1 MKRKEMLFIIGVLL
15 ICSIF
20 LLTGYIVHNK
30 KESGTKPNISLN
42 KNNNFDYKFIKQI
55 EGNDNT
61 LVSPLSM
68 AYLLSMIQSG
78 AKGNTLN
85 ELNIALDNYDLLPM
99 ENIDSKISMA
109 NSMWINNK
117 YKNDIDNTFAT
128 ALKINYHS
136 EVLYDE
142 FINADNINK
151 WVSEKTYNMINELFP
166 SDSVNSVDTIM
177 ALVNAIGIN
186 FKWDEEFDCNKTLMG
201 NFLDKNVYMMSSNEK
216 YLESDYYTGFIKDY
230 EKLSDN
236 SQYEF
241 IGLLP
246 KKDIQDV
253 INNIS
258 NDVIKNSITESEA
271 HIQIPRFKYEYNV
284 NNVKGI
290 LESLGI
296 KDMFNK
302 EKANFGGIAEDIY
315 VSLIVQK
322 TYIDFMKNG
331 TKASAASG
339 ETFGMSST
347 AEEKEVIEVIFNK
360 PFVYLIRK
368 KGSNNIYFIGIVN
381 TPIEYD
387 ETKDVCEG

>member
-1 MKRKEMLFIIGVLL
+1 MKRKEMLFIIGALL

-30 KESGTKPNISLN
+30 KGSGTKPNISLN
-42 KNNNFDYKFIKQI
+42 KNNKFDYKFIKQI

-78 AKGNTLN
+78 AKGSTLN
-85 ELNIALDNYDLLPM
+85 ELNIVLDNYDLQPM

-166 SDSVNSVDTIM
+166 SDSVNSADTIM

-201 NFLDKNVYMMSSNEK
+201 NFLDKNVYMMNSNEK
-216 YLESDYYTGFIKDY
+216 YIASDYYTGFIKDY

-271 HIQIPRFKYEYNV
+271 HIQIPRFKYNYEVGNLK
-284 NNVKGI
+284 NKLNA
-290 LESLGI
+290 LGI
-296 KDMFNK
+296 NDMFI
-302 EKANFGGIAEDIY
+302 EGVANFDGIAKDIY
-315 VSLIVQK
+315 VSKIVQK
-322 TYIDFMKNG
+322 TYIDFMESG
-331 TKASAASG
+331 TKAAATSG
-339 ETFGMSST
+339 AIFDSNSVS
-347 AEEKEVIEVIFNK
+347 EEKSVIFNK

-387 ETKDVCEG
+387 ETKDICEG

>member
-1 MKRKEMLFIIGVLL
+1 MKRKEMLFIIGALL

-30 KESGTKPNISLN
+30 KGSGTKPNISLN
-42 KNNNFDYKFIKQI
+42 KNNKFDYKFIKQI

-78 AKGNTLN
+78 AKGSTLN
-85 ELNIALDNYDLLPM
+85 ELNIALDNYDLQPM

-117 YKNDIDNTFAT
+117 YKNDINNTFAT

-151 WVSEKTYNMINELFP
+151 WVSEKTYNMINELFS

-177 ALVNAIGIN
+177 AVVNAIGIN

-201 NFLDKNVYMMSSNEK
+201 NFLDKNVYMMNSNEK

-315 VSLIVQK
+315 VSSIVQK
-322 TYIDFMKNG
+322 TYIDFMESG
-331 TKASAASG
+331 TKAAAASG
-339 ETFGMSST
+339 GAFDITSA
-347 AEEKEVIEVIFNK
+347 AEEKEVIFNK

-368 KGSNNIYFIGIVN
+368 KGSNNIYFIGTVN
-381 TPIEYD
+381 SPIEYD

>member
-1 MKRKEMLFIIGVLL
+1 MKRKEMLFIIGALL

-42 KNNNFDYKFIKQI
+42 KNNKFDYKFIKQI
-55 EGNDNT
+55 ESNDNT

-78 AKGNTLN
+78 AKGSTLN
-85 ELNIALDNYDLLPM
+85 ELNIALDNYDLQPM

-109 NSMWINNK
+109 NSMWINNR
-117 YKNDIDNTFAT
+117 YKNDINNTFAT

-166 SDSVNSVDTIM
+166 SDSVNSADTIM

-201 NFLDKNVYMMSSNEK
+201 NFLDKNVYMMNSNEK

-246 KKDIQDV
+246 KKDIQYV

-296 KDMFNK
+296 KDMFDK

-315 VSLIVQK
+315 VSSIVQK
-322 TYIDFMKNG
+322 TYIDFMESG
-331 TKASAASG
+331 TKAAASSG
-339 ETFGMSST
+339 GAFDIKSA
-347 AEEKEVIEVIFNK
+347 AEEKEVIFNK

-368 KGSNNIYFIGIVN
+368 KGSNNIYFIGTVN
-381 TPIEYD
+381 SPIGYD

>member
-1 MKRKEMLFIIGVLL
+1 MKRKEMLFVIGALL
-15 ICSIF
+15 ICSVF

-30 KESGTKPNISLN
+30 KESNSKPNISLN
-42 KNNNFDYKFIKQI
+42 KNNNFDYKFLKQI

-78 AKGNTLN
+78 AKGSTLN
-85 ELNIALDNYDLLPM
+85 ELNIALDNYDLQPM

-117 YKNDIDNTFAT
+117 YKNDINNTFAT

-186 FKWDEEFDCNKTLMG
+186 FKWDEEFDCNKTTMG
-201 NFLDKNVYMMSSNEK
+201 NFLDKNVYMMNSNEK

-258 NDVIKNSITESEA
+258 NDVIKNSITEGEA

-315 VSLIVQK
+315 VSSIVQK
-322 TYIDFMKNG
+322 TYIDFMESG
-331 TKASAASG
+331 TKAAASSG
-339 ETFGMSST
+339 GAFDITSA
-347 AEEKEVIEVIFNK
+347 AEEKEVIFNK

>member
-1 MKRKEMLFIIGVLL
+1 MKRKEMLFIIGALL

-30 KESGTKPNISLN
+30 KESNSKPNISLN
-42 KNNNFDYKFIKQI
+42 KNNNFDYKFLKQI

-85 ELNIALDNYDLLPM
+85 ELNIALDNYDLQPM

-109 NSMWINNK
+109 NSMWINNR
-117 YKNDIDNTFAT
+117 YKNDINNTFAT

-166 SDSVNSVDTIM
+166 SDSVNSADTIM

-186 FKWDEEFDCNKTLMG
+186 FKWDEEFDCNKTTMG
-201 NFLDKNVYMMSSNEK
+201 NFLDKNVYMMNSNEK

-258 NDVIKNSITESEA
+258 NDVIKNSITESKA

-315 VSLIVQK
+315 VSSIVQK
-322 TYIDFMKNG
+322 TYIDFMESG
-331 TKASAASG
+331 TKAAASSG
-339 ETFGMSST
+339 GAFDITSA
-347 AEEKEVIEVIFNK
+347 AEEKEVIFNK

-368 KGSNNIYFIGIVN
+368 KGSNNIYFIGTVN
-381 TPIEYD
+381 SPIEYD

>member
-1 MKRKEMLFIIGVLL
+1 MKRKEMLFIIGALL
-15 ICSIF
+15 ICSVF

-30 KESGTKPNISLN
+30 KESNSKPNISLN
-42 KNNNFDYKFIKQI
+42 KNNNFDYKFLKQI

-85 ELNIALDNYDLLPM
+85 ELNIALDNYDLQPM

-109 NSMWINNK
+109 NSMWINNR
-117 YKNDIDNTFAT
+117 YKNDINNTFAT

-186 FKWDEEFDCNKTLMG
+186 FKWDEEFDCNKTTMG
-201 NFLDKNVYMMSSNEK
+201 NFLDKNVYMMNSNEK

-258 NDVIKNSITESEA
+258 NDVIKNSITESKA

-315 VSLIVQK
+315 VSSIVQK
-322 TYIDFMKNG
+322 TYIDFMESG
-331 TKASAASG
+331 TKAAASSG
-339 ETFGMSST
+339 GAFDITSA
-347 AEEKEVIEVIFNK
+347 AEEKEVIFNK
-360 PFVYLIRK
+360 PFVYLIKK

>member
-1 MKRKEMLFIIGVLL
+1 MKRKEILFIIGALL

-30 KESGTKPNISLN
+30 KGSGTKPNISLN
-42 KNNNFDYKFIKQI
+42 KNNKFDYKFIKQI

-85 ELNIALDNYDLLPM
+85 ELNIALDNYDLQPM

-117 YKNDIDNTFAT
+117 YKNDINNTFAT

-186 FKWDEEFDCNKTLMG
+186 FKWDEEFDCNKTTMG
-201 NFLDKNVYMMSSNEK
+201 NFLDKNVYMMNSNEK

-315 VSLIVQK
+315 VSSIVQK
-322 TYIDFMKNG
+322 TYIDFMESG
-331 TKASAASG
+331 TKAAAASG
-339 ETFGMSST
+339 GAFDITSA
-347 AEEKEVIEVIFNK
+347 AEEKEVIFNK

>member
-1 MKRKEMLFIIGVLL
+1 MKRKEMLFIIGALL

-42 KNNNFDYKFIKQI
+42 KNNKFDYKFIKQI
-55 EGNDNT
+55 ESNDNT

-78 AKGNTLN
+78 AKGSTLN
-85 ELNIALDNYDLLPM
+85 ELNIALDNYDLQPM

-117 YKNDIDNTFAT
+117 YKNDINNTFAT

-216 YLESDYYTGFIKDY
+216 YIESDYYTGFIKDY
-230 EKLSDN
+230 KKLSDN

-253 INNIS
+253 INNLS
-258 NDVIKNSITESEA
+258 NDVIKKSITESEA
-271 HIQIPRFKYEYNV
+271 NIQIPRFKYEYNV
-284 NNVKGI
+284 NNLKSI

-315 VSLIVQK
+315 VSSIVQK
-322 TYIDFMKNG
+322 TYIDFMESG
-331 TKASAASG
+331 TKAAASSG
-339 ETFGMSST
+339 GAFDIKSA
-347 AEEKEVIEVIFNK
+347 AEEKEVIFNK

-368 KGSNNIYFIGIVN
+368 KGSNNIYFIGVVN
-381 TPIEYD
+381 SPIEYD

>member
-1 MKRKEMLFIIGVLL
+1 MKRKGMLFIIGALL
-15 ICSIF
+15 ICSVF

-30 KESGTKPNISLN
+30 KESDPKPNISLN
-42 KNNNFDYKFIKQI
+42 KNNNFDYKFIKEI
-55 EGNDNT
+55 DSNDNS
-61 LVSPLSM
+61 LVSPLSF

-78 AKGNTLN
+78 AKGSTLN
-85 ELNIALDNYDLLPM
+85 ELNIALDNYDLQPM

-109 NSMWINNK
+109 NSMWINNR
-117 YKNDIDNTFAT
+117 YKNDINSTFAT

-142 FINADNINK
+142 FENANNINK

-216 YLESDYYTGFIKDY
+216 YIESDYYTGFIKDY

-253 INNIS
+253 INNLS
-258 NDVIKNSITESEA
+258 NDVIKKSITESEA

-296 KDMFNK
+296 KDMFDK
-302 EKANFGGIAEDIY
+302 EKANFDGIAKDIY
-315 VSLIVQK
+315 VSTIVQK
-322 TYIDFMKNG
+322 TYIDFMESG
-331 TKASAASG
+331 TKAATASG
-339 ETFGMSST
+339 GAFDIKSA
-347 AEEKEVIEVIFNK
+347 AEEKEVIFNK

-368 KGSNNIYFIGIVN
+368 KGSNNIYFMGIVN
-381 TPIEYD
+381 SPIEYD

>member
-1 MKRKEMLFIIGVLL
+1 MKRKGMLFVIGALL
-15 ICSIF
+15 ICSVF

-30 KESGTKPNISLN
+30 KESNSKPNISLN
-42 KNNNFDYKFIKQI
+42 KNNNFDYKFLKQI

-78 AKGNTLN
+78 TKGSTLN
-85 ELNIALDNYDLLPM
+85 ELNIALDNYDLQPM

-109 NSMWINNK
+109 NSMWINNR
-117 YKNDIDNTFAT
+117 YKNDINNTFAT

-166 SDSVNSVDTIM
+166 SDSVNSADTIM

-201 NFLDKNVYMMSSNEK
+201 NFLDKNVYMMNSNEK
-216 YLESDYYTGFIKDY
+216 YIESDYYTGFIKDY

-253 INNIS
+253 INNLS

-271 HIQIPRFKYEYNV
+271 NIQIPRFKYEYNV
-284 NNVKGI
+284 NNLKSI

-296 KDMFNK
+296 KDMFNR

-315 VSLIVQK
+315 VSSIVQK
-322 TYIDFMKNG
+322 TYIDFMESG
-331 TKASAASG
+331 TKAAASSG
-339 ETFGMSST
+339 GAFDIKSA
-347 AEEKEVIEVIFNK
+347 AEEKEVIFNK

-368 KGSNNIYFIGIVN
+368 KGSNNIYFIGTVN
-381 TPIEYD
+381 SPIEYD

>member
-1 MKRKEMLFIIGVLL
+1 MKRKEMLFVIGALL
-15 ICSIF
+15 ICSVF

-30 KESGTKPNISLN
+30 KESNSKPNISLN
-42 KNNNFDYKFIKQI
+42 KNNNFDYKFLKQI

-78 AKGNTLN
+78 AKGSTLN
-85 ELNIALDNYDLLPM
+85 ELNIALDNYDLQPM

-117 YKNDIDNTFAT
+117 YKNDINNTFAT

-186 FKWDEEFDCNKTLMG
+186 FKWDEEFDCNKTTMG
-201 NFLDKNVYMMSSNEK
+201 NFLDKNVYMMNSNEK

-258 NDVIKNSITESEA
+258 NDVIKNSITESKA

-302 EKANFGGIAEDIY
+302 EKANFGGIAEDIF
-315 VSLIVQK
+315 VSSIVQK
-322 TYIDFMKNG
+322 TYIDFMESG
-331 TKASAASG
+331 TKAAASSG
-339 ETFGMSST
+339 GAFDITSA
-347 AEEKEVIEVIFNK
+347 AEEKEVIFNK

-368 KGSNNIYFIGIVN
+368 KGSNNIYFIGTVN
-381 TPIEYD
+381 SPIEYD

>member
-1 MKRKEMLFIIGVLL
+1 MKRKEMLFIIGALL

-30 KESGTKPNISLN
+30 KGSGTKPNISLN
-42 KNNNFDYKFIKQI
+42 KNNKFDYKFIKQI
-55 EGNDNT
+55 ESNDNT

-85 ELNIALDNYDLLPM
+85 ELNIALDNYDLQPM

-117 YKNDIDNTFAT
+117 YKNDINNTFAT

-166 SDSVNSVDTIM
+166 SDSVNSADTIM

-186 FKWDEEFDCNKTLMG
+186 FKWDEEFDCNKTTMG
-201 NFLDKNVYMMSSNEK
+201 NFLDKNVYMMNSNEK

-315 VSLIVQK
+315 VSSIVQK
-322 TYIDFMKNG
+322 TYIDFMESG
-331 TKASAASG
+331 TKAAAASG
-339 ETFGMSST
+339 GAFDITSA
-347 AEEKEVIEVIFNK
+347 AEEKEVIFNK

>member
-1 MKRKEMLFIIGVLL
+1 MKRKEMLFIIGALL

-42 KNNNFDYKFIKQI
+42 KNNKFDYKFIKQI

-78 AKGNTLN
+78 AKGSTLN
-85 ELNIALDNYDLLPM
+85 ELNIALDNYDLQPM

-117 YKNDIDNTFAT
+117 YKKDINNTFAT

-142 FINADNINK
+142 FINAANINK

-201 NFLDKNVYMMSSNEK
+201 NFLDKNVYMMNSNEK

-315 VSLIVQK
+315 VSSIVQK
-322 TYIDFMKNG
+322 TYIDFMESG
-331 TKASAASG
+331 TKAAAASG
-339 ETFGMSST
+339 GAFDITSA
-347 AEEKEVIEVIFNK
+347 AEEKEVIFNK

-387 ETKDVCEG
+387 ETKDICEG

>member
-1 MKRKEMLFIIGVLL
+1 MKRKEMLFIIGALL

-30 KESGTKPNISLN
+30 KGSGTKPNISLN
-42 KNNNFDYKFIKQI
+42 KNNKFDYKFIKEI
-55 EGNDNT
+55 DSNDNS

-78 AKGNTLN
+78 AKGSTLN
-85 ELNIALDNYDLLPM
+85 ELNIVLDNYDLQPM

-166 SDSVNSVDTIM
+166 SDSVNSADTIM

-201 NFLDKNVYMMSSNEK
+201 NFLDKNVYMMNSNEK
-216 YLESDYYTGFIKDY
+216 YIASDYYTGFIKDY

-253 INNIS
+253 INNLS
-258 NDVIKNSITESEA
+258 NDVIKDSITESEA

-315 VSLIVQK
+315 VSSIVQK
-322 TYIDFMKNG
+322 TYIDFMESG
-331 TKASAASG
+331 TKAAAASG
-339 ETFGMSST
+339 AIFDSNSVSEAKS
-347 AEEKEVIEVIFNK
+347 VIFNK

-368 KGSNNIYFIGIVN
+368 IGSNNIYFIGTVN
-381 TPIEYD
+381 NPIEYD

>member
-1 MKRKEMLFIIGVLL
+1 MKRKEMLFIIGALL

-30 KESGTKPNISLN
+30 KGSGTKPNISLN
-42 KNNNFDYKFIKQI
+42 KNNKFDYKFIKQI

-85 ELNIALDNYDLLPM
+85 ELNIALDNYDLQPI

-117 YKNDIDNTFAT
+117 YKNDINNTFAT

-186 FKWDEEFDCNKTLMG
+186 FKWDEEFDCNKTTMG
-201 NFLDKNVYMMSSNEK
+201 NFLDKNVYMMNSNEK

-258 NDVIKNSITESEA
+258 NDVIKNSITESKA

-315 VSLIVQK
+315 VSSIVQK
-322 TYIDFMKNG
+322 TYIDFMESG
-331 TKASAASG
+331 TKAAASSG
-339 ETFGMSST
+339 GAFDITSA
-347 AEEKEVIEVIFNK
+347 AEEKEVIFNK

>member
-1 MKRKEMLFIIGVLL
+1 MKRKEMLFIIGALL

-30 KESGTKPNISLN
+30 KGSGTKPNISLN
-42 KNNNFDYKFIKQI
+42 KNNKFDYKFIKQI

-85 ELNIALDNYDLLPM
+85 ELNIALDNYDLQPM

-109 NSMWINNK
+109 NSMWINNR
-117 YKNDIDNTFAT
+117 YKNDINNTFAT

-166 SDSVNSVDTIM
+166 SDSVNSADTIM

-186 FKWDEEFDCNKTLMG
+186 FKWDEEFDCNKTTMG
-201 NFLDKNVYMMSSNEK
+201 NFLNKNVYMMNSNEK

-246 KKDIQDV
+246 KKDIQYV

-258 NDVIKNSITESEA
+258 NDVIKDSITESEA

-284 NNVKGI
+284 NNVKGV

-315 VSLIVQK
+315 VSSIVQK
-322 TYIDFMKNG
+322 TYIDFMESG
-331 TKASAASG
+331 TKAAASSG
-339 ETFGMSST
+339 GAFDITSA
-347 AEEKEVIEVIFNK
+347 AEEKEVIFNK

-368 KGSNNIYFIGIVN
+368 KESNNIYFIGTVN
-381 TPIEYD
+381 SPIEYD

>member
-1 MKRKEMLFIIGVLL
+1 MKRKEMLFVIGTLL
-15 ICSIF
+15 ICSVF

-30 KESGTKPNISLN
+30 KESNSKPNISLN
-42 KNNNFDYKFIKQI
+42 KNNNFDYKFLKQI

-61 LVSPLSM
+61 LISPLSM

-78 AKGNTLN
+78 AKGSTLN
-85 ELNIALDNYDLLPM
+85 ELNIALDNYDLQPM

-109 NSMWINNK
+109 NSMWINNR
-117 YKNDIDNTFAT
+117 YKNDINNTFST

-201 NFLDKNVYMMSSNEK
+201 NFLDKNVYMMNSNEK

-258 NDVIKNSITESEA
+258 NDVIKNSITESKA

-315 VSLIVQK
+315 VSSIVQK
-322 TYIDFMKNG
+322 TYIDFMESG
-331 TKASAASG
+331 TKAAAASG
-339 ETFGMSST
+339 GAFGITSA
-347 AEEKEVIEVIFNK
+347 AEEKEVIFNK

-368 KGSNNIYFIGIVN
+368 KGSNNIYFIGTVN
-381 TPIEYD
+381 SPIEYD

>member
-1 MKRKEMLFIIGVLL
+1 MKRKGMLFIIGALL
-15 ICSIF
+15 ICSVF

-30 KESGTKPNISLN
+30 KESDPKPSISLN
-42 KNNNFDYKFIKQI
+42 KNNNFDYKFIKEI
-55 EGNDNT
+55 DSNDNS
-61 LVSPLSM
+61 LVSPLSL

-78 AKGNTLN
+78 AKGSTLN
-85 ELNIALDNYDLLPM
+85 ELNIALDNYDLQPM

-109 NSMWINNK
+109 NSMWINNR
-117 YKNDIDNTFAT
+117 YKNDINNTFAT

-186 FKWDEEFDCNKTLMG
+186 FKWDEEFDCNKTLMS

-216 YLESDYYTGFIKDY
+216 YIESDYYTGFIKDY

-246 KKDIQDV
+246 KKDIQDI
-253 INNIS
+253 INNLS
-258 NDVIKNSITESEA
+258 NDVIKNSFTESEA

-284 NNVKGI
+284 NNLKSI

-315 VSLIVQK
+315 VSSIVQK
-322 TYIDFMKNG
+322 TYIDFMESG
-331 TKASAASG
+331 TKAAVASG
-339 ETFGMSST
+339 GAFDIKSA
-347 AEEKEVIEVIFNK
+347 AEEKEVIFNK

-368 KGSNNIYFIGIVN
+368 KGSNNIYFIGTVN
-381 TPIEYD
+381 SPIEYD

>member
-1 MKRKEMLFIIGVLL
+1 MKRKEMLFIIGALL

-42 KNNNFDYKFIKQI
+42 KNNKFDYKFIKQI

-85 ELNIALDNYDLLPM
+85 ELNIALDNYDLQPM

-117 YKNDIDNTFAT
+117 YKNDINNTFAT

-142 FINADNINK
+142 FANADNINK

-201 NFLDKNVYMMSSNEK
+201 NFLDKNVYMMNSNEK

-315 VSLIVQK
+315 VSSIVQK
-322 TYIDFMKNG
+322 TYIDFMESG
-331 TKASAASG
+331 TKAAASSG
-339 ETFGMSST
+339 GAFDIKSA
-347 AEEKEVIEVIFNK
+347 AEEKEVIFNK

-387 ETKDVCEG
+387 ETKDICEG

>member
-1 MKRKEMLFIIGVLL
+1 MKRKEMLFVIGALL
-15 ICSIF
+15 ICSVF

-30 KESGTKPNISLN
+30 KESNSKPNISLN
-42 KNNNFDYKFIKQI
+42 KNNKFDYKFIKQI
-55 EGNDNT
+55 ESNDNT

-85 ELNIALDNYDLLPM
+85 ELNIALDNYDLQPM

-117 YKNDIDNTFAT
+117 YKNDINNTFAT

-151 WVSEKTYNMINELFP
+151 WVSEKTYNMINELFS

-201 NFLDKNVYMMSSNEK
+201 NFLDKNVYMMNSNEK

-315 VSLIVQK
+315 VSTIVQK
-322 TYIDFMKNG
+322 TYIDFMESG
-331 TKASAASG
+331 TKAAAASG
-339 ETFGMSST
+339 GAFDITSA
-347 AEEKEVIEVIFNK
+347 AEEKEVIFNK

-368 KGSNNIYFIGIVN
+368 KGSNNIYFIGTVN
-381 TPIEYD
+381 SPIEYD

>member
-1 MKRKEMLFIIGVLL
+1 MLFIIGALL

-30 KESGTKPNISLN
+30 KGSGTKPNISLN
-42 KNNNFDYKFIKQI
+42 KNNKFDYKFIKEI
-55 EGNDNT
+55 DSNDNS

-78 AKGNTLN
+78 AKGSTLN
-85 ELNIALDNYDLLPM
+85 ELNIALDNYDLQPM
-99 ENIDSKISMA
+99 ENIGSKISMA

-117 YKNDIDNTFAT
+117 YKNDINNTFST

-166 SDSVNSVDTIM
+166 SDSVNSADTIM

-201 NFLDKNVYMMSSNEK
+201 NFLDKNVYMMNSNEK

-236 SQYEF
+236 LQYEF

-315 VSLIVQK
+315 VSSIVQK
-322 TYIDFMKNG
+322 TYIDFMESG
-331 TKASAASG
+331 TKAAAASG
-339 ETFGMSST
+339 GAFDITSA
-347 AEEKEVIEVIFNK
+347 AEEKEVIFNK

-368 KGSNNIYFIGIVN
+368 KGSNNIYFIGTVN
-381 TPIEYD
+381 SPIEYD

>member
-1 MKRKEMLFIIGVLL
+1 MKRKEMLFIIGALL

-42 KNNNFDYKFIKQI
+42 KNNKFDYKFIKQI
-55 EGNDNT
+55 ESNDNT

-78 AKGNTLN
+78 AKGSTLN
-85 ELNIALDNYDLLPM
+85 ELNIALDNYDLQPM

-117 YKNDIDNTFAT
+117 YKNDINNTFAT

-201 NFLDKNVYMMSSNEK
+201 NFLDKNVYMMNSNEK

-253 INNIS
+253 INNLS
-258 NDVIKNSITESEA
+258 NDVIKKSITESEA
-271 HIQIPRFKYEYNV
+271 NIQIPRFKYEYNV
-284 NNVKGI
+284 NNVKDI
-290 LESLGI
+290 LKSLGI
-296 KDMFNK
+296 KEMFDEK
-302 EKANFGGIAEDIY
+302 KANFDGIAKDIY
-315 VSLIVQK
+315 VSTIVQK
-322 TYIDFMKNG
+322 TYIDFMESG
-331 TKASAASG
+331 TKAAASSG
-339 ETFGMSST
+339 GAFDIKSA
-347 AEEKEVIEVIFNK
+347 AEEKEVIFNK

-368 KGSNNIYFIGIVN
+368 KGSNNIYFIGVVN
-381 TPIEYD
+381 SPIEYD

>member
-1 MKRKEMLFIIGVLL
+1 MLFIIGALL

-30 KESGTKPNISLN
+30 KGSGTKPNISLN
-42 KNNNFDYKFIKQI
+42 KNNKFDYKFIKEI
-55 EGNDNT
+55 DSNDNS

-78 AKGNTLN
+78 AKGSTLN
-85 ELNIALDNYDLLPM
+85 ELNIALDNYDLQPM

-166 SDSVNSVDTIM
+166 SDSVNSADTIM

-186 FKWDEEFDCNKTLMG
+186 FKWDEEFDCNKTTMG
-201 NFLDKNVYMMSSNEK
+201 NFLDKNVYMMNSNEK

-253 INNIS
+253 INNLS
-258 NDVIKNSITESEA
+258 NDVIKDSITESEA

-315 VSLIVQK
+315 VSSIVQK
-322 TYIDFMKNG
+322 TYIDFMESG
-331 TKASAASG
+331 TKAAASSG
-339 ETFGMSST
+339 GAFDITSA
-347 AEEKEVIEVIFNK
+347 AEEKEVIFNK

-387 ETKDVCEG
+387 ETKDICEG

>member
-1 MKRKEMLFIIGVLL
+1 MKRKEMLFVIGALL
-15 ICSIF
+15 ICSVF

-30 KESGTKPNISLN
+30 KESNSKPNISLN
-42 KNNNFDYKFIKQI
+42 KNNNFDYKFLKQI

-85 ELNIALDNYDLLPM
+85 ELNIALDNYDLQPM

-117 YKNDIDNTFAT
+117 YKNDINNTFAT

-186 FKWDEEFDCNKTLMG
+186 FKWDEEFDCNKTTMG
-201 NFLDKNVYMMSSNEK
+201 NFLDKNVYMMNFNEK

-258 NDVIKNSITESEA
+258 NDVIKNSITESKA

-302 EKANFGGIAEDIY
+302 EKANFGGIAEDIF
-315 VSLIVQK
+315 VSSIVQK
-322 TYIDFMKNG
+322 TYIDFMESG
-331 TKASAASG
+331 TKAAASSG
-339 ETFGMSST
+339 GAFDITSA
-347 AEEKEVIEVIFNK
+347 AEEKEVIFNK

>member
-1 MKRKEMLFIIGVLL
+1 MKRKEMLFIIGALL

-30 KESGTKPNISLN
+30 KGSGTKPNISLN
-42 KNNNFDYKFIKQI
+42 KNNKFDYKFIKQI

-85 ELNIALDNYDLLPM
+85 ELNIALDNYDLQPM

-109 NSMWINNK
+109 NSMWINNR
-117 YKNDIDNTFAT
+117 YKNDINNTFAT

-142 FINADNINK
+142 FANADNINK

-166 SDSVNSVDTIM
+166 SDSVNSADTIM

-201 NFLDKNVYMMSSNEK
+201 NFLDKNVYMMNSNEK

-315 VSLIVQK
+315 VSSIVQK
-322 TYIDFMKNG
+322 TYIDFMESG
-331 TKASAASG
+331 TKAAASSG
-339 ETFGMSST
+339 GAFDITSA
-347 AEEKEVIEVIFNK
+347 AEEKEVIFNK

>member
-1 MKRKEMLFIIGVLL
+1 MKRKEMLFIIGALL

-42 KNNNFDYKFIKQI
+42 KNNKFDYKFIKQI

-85 ELNIALDNYDLLPM
+85 ELNIALDNYDLQPM

-117 YKNDIDNTFAT
+117 YKNDINNTFAT

-186 FKWDEEFDCNKTLMG
+186 FKWDEEFDCNKTTMG
-201 NFLDKNVYMMSSNEK
+201 NFLDKNVYMMNSNEK

-315 VSLIVQK
+315 VSSIVQK
-322 TYIDFMKNG
+322 TYIDFMESG
-331 TKASAASG
+331 TKAAAASG
-339 ETFGMSST
+339 GAFDITSA
-347 AEEKEVIEVIFNK
+347 AEEKEVIFNK

-368 KGSNNIYFIGIVN
+368 KGSNNIYFIGTVN
-381 TPIEYD
+381 SPIEYD

>member
-1 MKRKEMLFIIGVLL
+1 MKRKEMLFVIGALL
-15 ICSIF
+15 ICSVF

-30 KESGTKPNISLN
+30 KESDPKPNISLN
-42 KNNNFDYKFIKQI
+42 KNNNFDYKFLKQI
-55 EGNDNT
+55 ESNDNS
-61 LVSPLSM
+61 LISPLSM

-85 ELNIALDNYDLLPM
+85 ELNIALDNYDLQPM

-109 NSMWINNK
+109 NSMWINNR
-117 YKNDIDNTFAT
+117 YKNDINDTFAT

-142 FINADNINK
+142 FTNADNINK

-166 SDSVNSVDTIM
+166 RDSVNSVDTIM

-186 FKWDEEFDCNKTLMG
+186 FKWDEEFDCNKTTMG

-216 YLESDYYTGFIKDY
+216 YIESDYYTGFIKDY
-230 EKLSDN
+230 EKLDN
-236 SQYEF
+236 TQFEF

-253 INNIS
+253 INNLS
-258 NDVIKNSITESEA
+258 NDVINNSITESEVS
-271 HIQIPRFKYEYNV
+271 IQIPRFKYDYNV
-284 NNVKGI
+284 SNVKNI

-296 KDMFNK
+296 KEAFDK
-302 EKANFGGIAEDIY
+302 DKANFDEIAKNIY
-315 VSLIVQK
+315 VSSIVQK
-322 TYIDFMKNG
+322 TYIDFMESG
-331 TKASAASG
+331 TKAAAASG
-339 ETFGMSST
+339 GTFDIKS
-347 AEEKEVIEVIFNK
+347 AVEENKVIFNK

-368 KGSNNIYFIGIVN
+368 KGSNNIYFIGTVN
-381 TPIEYD
+381 SPIEYD
-387 ETKDVCEG
+387 DTKDVCEG

>member
-1 MKRKEMLFIIGVLL
+1 MKRKEMLFIIGALL
-15 ICSIF
+15 ICSVF

-30 KESGTKPNISLN
+30 KESDPKPNISLN
-42 KNNNFDYKFIKQI
+42 KNNNFDYKFIKEI
-55 EGNDNT
+55 DSNDNS
-61 LVSPLSM
+61 LVSPLSF

-78 AKGNTLN
+78 AKGSTLN
-85 ELNIALDNYDLLPM
+85 ELNIALDNYDLQPM

-109 NSMWINNK
+109 NSMWINNR
-117 YKNDIDNTFAT
+117 YKNDINNTFAT

-142 FINADNINK
+142 FINANNINK

-186 FKWDEEFDCNKTLMG
+186 FKWDEEFDCNKTIMG

-216 YLESDYYTGFIKDY
+216 YIESDYYTGFIKDY

-253 INNIS
+253 INNLS
-258 NDVIKNSITESEA
+258 NDVIKKSITESEA

-296 KDMFNK
+296 KDMFDK
-302 EKANFGGIAEDIY
+302 EKANFDGIAKDIY
-315 VSLIVQK
+315 VSTIVQK
-322 TYIDFMKNG
+322 TYIDFMESG
-331 TKASAASG
+331 TKAAAASG
-339 ETFGMSST
+339 ASFDIKSA
-347 AEEKEVIEVIFNK
+347 AEEKKVIFDK

-368 KGSNNIYFIGIVN
+368 KGSNNIYFMGIVN
-381 TPIEYD
+381 SPIEYD

>member
-1 MKRKEMLFIIGVLL
+1 MKRKEMLFVIGALL
-15 ICSIF
+15 ICSVF

-30 KESGTKPNISLN
+30 KESNSKPNISLN
-42 KNNNFDYKFIKQI
+42 KNNNFDYKFLKQI

-85 ELNIALDNYDLLPM
+85 ELNIALDNYDLQPM

-117 YKNDIDNTFAT
+117 YKNDINNTFAT

-186 FKWDEEFDCNKTLMG
+186 FKWDEEFDCNKTTMG
-201 NFLDKNVYMMSSNEK
+201 NFLDKNVYMMNSNEK

-315 VSLIVQK
+315 VSSIVQK
-322 TYIDFMKNG
+322 TYIDFMESG
-331 TKASAASG
+331 TKAAASSG
-339 ETFGMSST
+339 GAFDITSA
-347 AEEKEVIEVIFNK
+347 AEEKEVIFNK

-368 KGSNNIYFIGIVN
+368 KESNNIYFIGIVN

>member
-1 MKRKEMLFIIGVLL
+1 MKRKEMLFIIGALL

-30 KESGTKPNISLN
+30 KGSGTKPNISLN
-42 KNNNFDYKFIKQI
+42 KNNKFDYKFIKEI
-55 EGNDNT
+55 DSNDNS

-78 AKGNTLN
+78 AKGSTLN
-85 ELNIALDNYDLLPM
+85 ELNIALDNYDLQPM

-166 SDSVNSVDTIM
+166 SDSVNSADTIM

-186 FKWDEEFDCNKTLMG
+186 FKWDEEFDCNKTTMG
-201 NFLDKNVYMMSSNEK
+201 NFLDKNVYMMNSNEK

-315 VSLIVQK
+315 VSSIVQK
-322 TYIDFMKNG
+322 TYIDFMESG
-331 TKASAASG
+331 TKAAAASG
-339 ETFGMSST
+339 GAFDITSA
-347 AEEKEVIEVIFNK
+347 AEEKEVIFNK

-368 KGSNNIYFIGIVN
+368 KGSNNIYFIGTVN
-381 TPIEYD
+381 SPIEYD

>member
-1 MKRKEMLFIIGVLL
+1 MKRKEMLFIIGALL

-30 KESGTKPNISLN
+30 KGSGTKPNISLN
-42 KNNNFDYKFIKQI
+42 KNNKFDYKFIKQI

-78 AKGNTLN
+78 AKGSTLN
-85 ELNIALDNYDLLPM
+85 ELNIVLDNYDLQPM

-166 SDSVNSVDTIM
+166 SDSVNSADTIM

-201 NFLDKNVYMMSSNEK
+201 NFLDKNVYMMNSNEK
-216 YLESDYYTGFIKDY
+216 YIASDYYTGFIKDY

-315 VSLIVQK
+315 VSSIVQK
-322 TYIDFMKNG
+322 TYIDFMESG
-331 TKASAASG
+331 TKAAAASG
-339 ETFGMSST
+339 GAFDITS
-347 AEEKEVIEVIFNK
+347 AAKEKEVIFNK

>member
-1 MKRKEMLFIIGVLL
+1 MKRKGMLFVIGALL
-15 ICSIF
+15 ICSVF

-30 KESGTKPNISLN
+30 KESDPKPNISLN
-42 KNNNFDYKFIKQI
+42 KNNNFDYKFLKQI
-55 EGNDNT
+55 EGNDNS
-61 LVSPLSM
+61 LISPLSM

-78 AKGNTLN
+78 AKGSTLN
-85 ELNIALDNYDLLPM
+85 ELNIALDNYDLQPM

-109 NSMWINNK
+109 NSMWINNR
-117 YKNDIDNTFAT
+117 YKNDINSTFAT

-142 FINADNINK
+142 FANADNINK

-166 SDSVNSVDTIM
+166 SDSVNSSDTVM
-177 ALVNAIGIN
+177 ALVNTIGIN
-186 FKWDEEFDCNKTLMG
+186 FKWDEEFDCNKTTMG

-216 YLESDYYTGFIKDY
+216 YIESDYYTGFIKNY

-253 INNIS
+253 INNLS
-258 NDVIKNSITESEA
+258 NDVINKSITESEVYV
-271 HIQIPRFKYEYNV
+271 QIPRFKYEYNV
-284 NNVKGI
+284 SNVKPI

-296 KDMFNK
+296 KDAFDD
-302 EKANFGGIAEDIY
+302 EKANFDGIAKNIY
-315 VSLIVQK
+315 VSSIVQK
-322 TYIDFMKNG
+322 TYIDFMESG
-331 TKASAASG
+331 TKAAAASG
-339 ETFGMSST
+339 GAFDIKS
-347 AEEKEVIEVIFNK
+347 AVEENEVIFNK
-360 PFVYLIRK
+360 SFVYLIRK
-368 KGSNNIYFIGIVN
+368 KGSNNIYFIGTVN
-381 TPIEYD
+381 SPIEYD

>member
-1 MKRKEMLFIIGVLL
+1 MKRKGMLFVIGALL
-15 ICSIF
+15 ICSVF

-30 KESGTKPNISLN
+30 KESDPKPNISLN
-42 KNNNFDYKFIKQI
+42 KNNNFDYKFLKQI
-55 EGNDNT
+55 ESNDNS
-61 LVSPLSM
+61 LISPLSM

-85 ELNIALDNYDLLPM
+85 ELNIALDNYDLQPM

-109 NSMWINNK
+109 NSMWINNR
-117 YKNDIDNTFAT
+117 YKNDINDTFAT

-142 FINADNINK
+142 FTNADNINK

-166 SDSVNSVDTIM
+166 RDSVNSVDTIM

-186 FKWDEEFDCNKTLMG
+186 FKWDEEFDCNKTTMG

-216 YLESDYYTGFIKDY
+216 YIESDYYTGFIKDY
-230 EKLSDN
+230 EKLDN
-236 SQYEF
+236 TQFEF

-253 INNIS
+253 INNLS
-258 NDVIKNSITESEA
+258 NDVINNSITESEVS
-271 HIQIPRFKYEYNV
+271 IQIPRFKYDYNV
-284 NNVKGI
+284 SNVKSI

-296 KDMFNK
+296 KEAFDK
-302 EKANFGGIAEDIY
+302 DKANFDEIAKNIY
-315 VSLIVQK
+315 VSSIVQK
-322 TYIDFMKNG
+322 TYIDFMESG
-331 TKASAASG
+331 TKAAAASG
-339 ETFGMSST
+339 GTFDIKS
-347 AEEKEVIEVIFNK
+347 AVEENKVIFNK

-368 KGSNNIYFIGIVN
+368 KGSNNIYSIGTVN
-381 TPIEYD
+381 SPIEYD
-387 ETKDVCEG
+387 DTKDVCEG

>member
-1 MKRKEMLFIIGVLL
+1 MKRKEMLFIIGALL

-42 KNNNFDYKFIKQI
+42 KNNKFDYKFIKQI

-85 ELNIALDNYDLLPM
+85 ELNIALDNYDLQPM

-117 YKNDIDNTFAT
+117 YKNDINNTFAT

-186 FKWDEEFDCNKTLMG
+186 FKWDEEFDCNKTTMG
-201 NFLDKNVYMMSSNEK
+201 NFLDKNVYMMNSNEK

-271 HIQIPRFKYEYNV
+271 NIQIPRFKYEYNV

-315 VSLIVQK
+315 VSSIVQK
-322 TYIDFMKNG
+322 TYIDFMESG
-331 TKASAASG
+331 TKAAAASG
-339 ETFGMSST
+339 GAFDITSA
-347 AEEKEVIEVIFNK
+347 AEEKEVIFNK

-368 KGSNNIYFIGIVN
+368 KGSNNIYFIGTVN
-381 TPIEYD
+381 SPIEYD

>member
-1 MKRKEMLFIIGVLL
+1 MKRKGMLFVIGALL
-15 ICSIF
+15 ICSVF

-30 KESGTKPNISLN
+30 KESGTKPNISIN
-42 KNNNFDYKFIKQI
+42 KNNSFDYKFIKQI

-78 AKGNTLN
+78 AKGSTLN
-85 ELNIALDNYDLLPM
+85 ELNIALDNYDLQPM

-109 NSMWINNK
+109 NSMWINNR
-117 YKNDIDNTFAT
+117 YKNDINNTFAT

-166 SDSVNSVDTIM
+166 SDSVNSADTIM

-186 FKWDEEFDCNKTLMG
+186 FKWYEEFDCNKTLMG

-216 YLESDYYTGFIKDY
+216 YIESDYYTGFIKDY

-241 IGLLP
+241 MGLLP

-271 HIQIPRFKYEYNV
+271 NIQIPRFKYEYNV
-284 NNVKGI
+284 NNLKSI

-315 VSLIVQK
+315 VSSIVQK
-322 TYIDFMKNG
+322 TYIDFMESG
-331 TKASAASG
+331 TKAAASSG
-339 ETFGMSST
+339 GAFDIKSA
-347 AEEKEVIEVIFNK
+347 AEEKEVIFNK

-368 KGSNNIYFIGIVN
+368 KGSNNIYFIGTVN
-381 TPIEYD
+381 SPIEYD

>member
-1 MKRKEMLFIIGVLL
+1 MKRKEMLFIIGALL
-15 ICSIF
+15 ICSVF

-30 KESGTKPNISLN
+30 KESDPKPNISLN
-42 KNNNFDYKFIKQI
+42 KNNNFDYKFIKEI
-55 EGNDNT
+55 DSNDNS
-61 LVSPLSM
+61 LVSPLSF

-78 AKGNTLN
+78 AKGSTLN
-85 ELNIALDNYDLLPM
+85 ELNIALDNYDLQPM

-109 NSMWINNK
+109 NSMWINNR
-117 YKNDIDNTFAT
+117 YKNDINSTFAT

-142 FINADNINK
+142 FENANNINK
-151 WVSEKTYNMINELFP
+151 WVSEKTYNMINQLFP

-177 ALVNAIGIN
+177 TLVNAIGIN
-186 FKWDEEFDCNKTLMG
+186 FKWDEEFDCNKTIMG

-216 YLESDYYTGFIKDY
+216 YIESDYYTGFIKDY

-253 INNIS
+253 INNLS
-258 NDVIKNSITESEA
+258 NDVIKKSITESEA

-296 KDMFNK
+296 KDMFDK
-302 EKANFGGIAEDIY
+302 EKANFDGIAKDIY
-315 VSLIVQK
+315 VSTIVQK
-322 TYIDFMKNG
+322 TYIDFMESG
-331 TKASAASG
+331 TKAAAASG
-339 ETFGMSST
+339 ASFDIKS
-347 AEEKEVIEVIFNK
+347 AVEEKEVIFDK

-368 KGSNNIYFIGIVN
+368 KGSNNIYFMGIVN
-381 TPIEYD
+381 SPIEYD

>member
-1 MKRKEMLFIIGVLL
+1 MKRKEMLFIIGALL

-216 YLESDYYTGFIKDY
+216 YLESDYYRGFIKDY

-246 KKDIQDV
+246 KKDIQDI

-322 TYIDFMKNG
+322 TYIDFMENG
-331 TKASAASG
+331 TKALAASG
-339 ETFGMSST
+339 ETFGINSA
-347 AEEKEVIEVIFNK
+347 AEEKEVIFNK

-368 KGSNNIYFIGIVN
+368 KGSNNIYFIGTVN
-381 TPIEYD
+381 SPIEYD
-387 ETKDVCEG
+387 EKVDVCEG

>member
-1 MKRKEMLFIIGVLL
+1 MKRKEMLFVIGALL
-15 ICSIF
+15 ICSVF

-30 KESGTKPNISLN
+30 KESNSKPNISLN
-42 KNNNFDYKFIKQI
+42 KNNNFDYKFLKQI

-61 LVSPLSM
+61 LISPLSM

-78 AKGNTLN
+78 AKGSTLN
-85 ELNIALDNYDLLPM
+85 ELNIVLDNYDLQPM

-166 SDSVNSVDTIM
+166 SDSVNSADTIM

-186 FKWDEEFDCNKTLMG
+186 FKWDEEFDCNKTTMG
-201 NFLDKNVYMMSSNEK
+201 NFLDKNVYMMNSNEK
-216 YLESDYYTGFIKDY
+216 YIASDYYTGFIKDY

-315 VSLIVQK
+315 VSSIVQK
-322 TYIDFMKNG
+322 TYIDFMESG
-331 TKASAASG
+331 TKAVASSGGAFDIKSA
-339 ETFGMSST
+339 
-347 AEEKEVIEVIFNK
+347 AEEKEVIFNK

-368 KGSNNIYFIGIVN
+368 KGSNNIYFIGTVN
-381 TPIEYD
+381 SPIEYD
-387 ETKDVCEG
+387 ETKDICEG

>member
-1 MKRKEMLFIIGVLL
+1 MKRKEMLFIIGALL
-15 ICSIF
+15 ICSVF

-42 KNNNFDYKFIKQI
+42 KNNKFDYKFIKQI

-78 AKGNTLN
+78 AKGSTLN
-85 ELNIALDNYDLLPM
+85 ELNIALDNYDLQPM

-117 YKNDIDNTFAT
+117 YKNDINNTFAT

-201 NFLDKNVYMMSSNEK
+201 NFLDKNDYMMNSNEK

-315 VSLIVQK
+315 VSSIVQK
-322 TYIDFMKNG
+322 TYIDFMESG
-331 TKASAASG
+331 TKAAASSG
-339 ETFGMSST
+339 GAFDIKSA
-347 AEEKEVIEVIFNK
+347 AEEKEVIFNK

-368 KGSNNIYFIGIVN
+368 KGSNNIYFIGTVN
-381 TPIEYD
+381 SPIGYD